1 MHSHPNKEDS
11 LRKQLEIKGIDF
23 YYPTIQVQPVNP
35 RARKR
40 KAYFPGYIFISLD
53 LKSSSL
59 SELQWLPYSAGLVSF
74 GGEPAQVPEN
84 LIHALKKR
92 LVENAAEISE
102 SKMRLKQGDQV
113 VIKNGPF
120 DGFEG
125 IFQAHLS
132 GTDRVQILLR
142 MLSNQSVPLDLPD
155 GQVYLKNQV
164 G

>member
-1 MHSHPNKEDS
+1 M
-11 LRKQLEIKGIDF
+11 
-23 YYPTIQVQPVNP
+23 
-35 RARKR
+35 
-40 KAYFPGYIFISLD
+40 D
-53 LKSSSL
+53 LKSYNV

-92 LVENAAEISE
+92 LVNDAEEILE
-102 SKMRLKQGDQV
+102 SKARLKQGDQV
-113 VIKNGPF
+113 VIKKGPF

-142 MLSNQSVPLDLPD
+142 MLSNQNVPLDLPD
-155 GQVYLKNQV
+155 EQVYLKNEADRTRRF
-164 G
+164 